1 MNKNSILEEMIF
13 DEEEE
18 FRNLVGKAKLI
29 VKIRKSN
36 GTPILLHRDKLTNEE
51 QIACFLVGK
60 YFAKEMKMTD
70 NSEATVEE
78 ISGSLNL
85 KKEVVRARSSDLVSK
100 EIVLRT
106 TRGKY
111 EISLIKLENY
121 LDNLL
126 KKINGE

>member
-1 MNKNSILEEMIF
+1 MIF